1 LYSYLLKIALLT
13 FIQWG
18 IPSISFLPSGFKDL
32 STLPTVTIDKRYATT
47 NNCCG
52 RVLDSTTNCILR
64 DIAFQKLETACTI
77 LESEHPGWKFI
88 VFDAYRPLSVQK
100 QLWDHVKGTAYARY
114 VAYPL
119 NGSLHTMGL
128 AIDLSLIDQTGKQID
143 MGTGFDEFTPLAA
156 PRNEAEFLRTKK
168 LTPEQYQ
175 NRLILRRI
183 MQRAGF
189 IQLQSEWWHFE
200 AMHQKTARAKYK

>member
-1 LYSYLLKIALLT
+1 MTLARLLYFYAALT
-13 FIQWG
+13 AI
-18 IPSISFLPSGFKDL
+18 PSGFVDI
-32 STLPTVTIDKRYATT
+32 SALPTVTIDKRYATT

-52 RVLDSTTNCILR
+52 RILDSTKFCILR
-64 DIAFQKLETACTI
+64 DIAYKKLEAACSI
-77 LESEHPGWKFI
+77 LQKEHPGWKFI

-100 QLWDHVKGTAYARY
+100 QLWDHVKGTPYARY

-128 AIDLSLIDQTGKQID
+128 AIDLSIIDEDGKPLD

-156 PRNEAEFLRTKK
+156 PRNEAEYLRTKK
-168 LTPEQYQ
+168 LSQEQYQ

-189 IQLQSEWWHFE
+189 IQLQSEWWHYE
-200 AMHQKTARAKYK
+200 AMHQKTARARYK